1 MPSLFSLA
9 QHPALVEFQ
18 THLADGEAVFA
29 YLDDLYVVAAPER
42 IRPLYDLL
50 EEVLWRHARVQLNR
64 GKTRIWNAAGEEPP
78 HIAGLQH
85 PVWVGAWTL
94 PEEHHGM
101 MVLGAPL
108 VTEAYVHSSS

>member
-50 EEVLWRHARVQLNR
+50 EEVLWRHARVQLNG

-78 HIAGLQH
+78 HIARPGVGWSVD
-85 PVWVGAWTL
+85 PPRGTAGNDGPTSCVWFR
-94 PEEHHGM
+94 P
-101 MVLGAPL
+101 P
-108 VTEAYVHSSS
+108 